1 MLRMVLLLIPSVN
14 LLIIQMPGD
23 DQWGNLMEVTIMVET
38 GQIILKMPIKINQDR
53 ASVIR

>member
-14 LLIIQMPGD
+14 LLIIKMPEDG
-23 DQWGNLMEVTIMVET
+23 QWGNLMEVTIMVET